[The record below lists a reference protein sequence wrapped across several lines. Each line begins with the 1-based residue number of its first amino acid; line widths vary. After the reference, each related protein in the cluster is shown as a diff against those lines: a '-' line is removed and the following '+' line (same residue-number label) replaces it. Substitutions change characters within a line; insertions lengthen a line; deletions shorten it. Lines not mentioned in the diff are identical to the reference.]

1 MARAMESTTR
11 WDQKQAHAK
20 PKFTQGGAR
29 PPQKKKL
36 LLFVRSEVWTLESE
50 PSRPD
55 ICLRRRVALL
65 TSRSAKHDAD
75 KSKQSRLKKFD
86 VTLRAAGQPQQ

>member
-29 PPQKKKL
+29 PPQKKKK
-36 LLFVRSEVWTLESE
+36 
-50 PSRPD
+50 
-55 ICLRRRVALL
+55 
-65 TSRSAKHDAD
+65 TSPFRANL
-75 KSKQSRLKKFD
+75 KS
-86 VTLRAAGQPQQ
+86 

>member
-29 PPQKKKL
+29 PPQKKKKKEEKL
-36 LLFVRSEVWTLESE
+36 SFSCDLKSGLWSLNPLGQISAYGAASHCSRHDQPNTTLTN
-50 PSRPD
+50 RN
-55 ICLRRRVALL
+55 
-65 TSRSAKHDAD
+65 KAD
-75 KSKQSRLKKFD
+75 
-86 VTLRAAGQPQQ
+86 